1 MVVFRLRRDEGRTR
15 VMGKGHDS
23 RSRGWFSPA
32 MSAVV
37 GLALAIP
44 GASLAVSSPGS
55 ALVAES
61 PDFLPFTP
69 AGADP
74 ELAQKVAELVGRDA
88 LRFTPASVPRPNR
101 ERTVNFAVRVDTRLA
116 RTLGAQSRFDS
127 LGRTGSVDGGLG
139 AIAARYN
146 LGIAKG
152 YQSFAQPA
160 RSVAV
165 VPSGIRDIDMP
176 DLSSY
181 DSTQPDKPSR
191 FQSRIALEQQDRAG
205 STPGTLEGAG
215 SQKLDLGGSY
225 RLNRHLDVT
234 AGVRLSQDRDRLA
247 PLTNGVEDD
256 QAVYV
261 GTQIRF

>member
-1 MVVFRLRRDEGRTR
+1 MKI
-15 VMGKGHDS
+15 MGKGQDS
-23 RSRGWFSPA
+23 KSRGRFAPA
-32 MSAVV
+32 VLAVAC
-37 GLALAIP
+37 LALAIP
-44 GASLAVSSPGS
+44 GASLAVSSPDGKP
-55 ALVAES
+55 AAES
-61 PDFLPFTP
+61 LEFLPFTP

-74 ELAQKVAELVGRDA
+74 ELAQKVAQLLGKDA

-101 ERTVNFAVRVDTRLA
+101 ERTVNFAVRVDTSLA
-116 RTLGAQSRFDS
+116 RTLGAQSRLDP
-127 LGRTGSVDGGLG
+127 LAKSVPVNGGLG
-139 AIAARYN
+139 AVAARYN

-152 YQSFAQPA
+152 YQSFTQPT

-165 VPSGIRDIDMP
+165 VPAGIRDIAMP

-181 DSTQPDKPSR
+181 DSTQPEKPSR

-205 STPGTLEGAG
+205 SSPGTLEGAG

-225 RLNRHLDVT
+225 RLSRHLDVT

>member
-1 MVVFRLRRDEGRTR
+1 
-15 VMGKGHDS
+15 MGKGHNS
-23 RSRGWFSPA
+23 KGRGRIAPA
-32 MSAVV
+32 VLAVA
-37 GLALAIP
+37 GLALAVP
-44 GASLAVSSPGS
+44 GAVLAVSTPGS
-55 ALVAES
+55 SAAAE
-61 PDFLPFTP
+61 PLEFLPFTP
-69 AGADP
+69 AGVDP
-74 ELAQKVAELVGRDA
+74 QLARKVAQLVGKDA
-88 LRFTPASVPRPNR
+88 LRFTPASIPRPQR
-101 ERTVNFAVRVDTRLA
+101 DRTVNFAVRVDTKLA
-116 RTLGAQSRFDS
+116 RTLGAQSRLDP
-127 LGRTGSVDGGLG
+127 LAKTGSVDGGLG
-139 AIAARYN
+139 AVAARYN

-152 YQSFAQPA
+152 YQSFAQPT
-160 RSVAV
+160 RTVAA
-165 VPSGIRDIDMP
+165 VPAGIRDIAMP

-181 DSTQPDKPSR
+181 DSTQPEKPSR

-205 STPGTLEGAG
+205 SSPGTLEGAG